1 MKKILIDTNSI
12 NGRRSALIDGDKLID
27 FDLEFE
33 GNNFQKGSIHKGK
46 ITKIEGSLEAIF
58 VELGSS
64 RHGFLPFKELSPEY
78 FDPSKTGMD
87 RFKIK
92 EGENIV
98 VQIEKEERVNKGA
111 ALSTYVSLASRY
123 IVLMTNH
130 PTGGGISR
138 RIHGEER
145 DKIKNLLDALDIP
158 ENMSV
163 IIRTAGI
170 DKQIEELKWDLE
182 YLKKLWVEVSTAIKG
197 SKSSQL
203 IYADQS
209 LIQKTIRDYFKE
221 EIGELVVDN
230 EEDFKSA
237 TTYANKIVPDFIEKI
252 KLYDDEVPLFASYG
266 IESKI
271 ESAFS
276 REVKLKSGASLVIDS
291 GEALTS
297 IDINSAKSTKGGDIE
312 ETALKTNLEAAS
324 EIGKQ
329 VKLRDLGGLIV
340 IDFIDMEDPKSNEK
354 VERAMYES
362 TKQDHARIQLDKISR
377 FGLMEMSRQR
387 IKPALNDLMGKT
399 IWVRSVASVCE
410 SIFRLITEKSIN
422 NKSSIL
428 MLKVSPNVAN
438 ELLNRYRPNLDQLER
453 KFSNKIMTFI
463 DPYKQN
469 DNYTIEIKKN
479 AYFDYESELDE
490 SSKAFQNRTTYN
502 VKVPKKQNKA
512 LVQDVEFRNIPK
524 VDSNRKGL
532 LDSLFNFFKGEE
544 EKPKPKQRRKYNPRK
559 SNQNLRRN
567 PRQNRNKNPNFKE
580 NKNPNFKE
588 NKNPNF
594 KENKNFKSTEK
605 VQKNPKVSDTES
617 KKPVDTES
625 KKPVRKQIV
634 KKPTKP
640 RSGNVKPAP
649 TPAPKAIDDNIG
661 NRIEPTKKKTVR
673 RAKNDPRAGS

>member
-12 NGRRSALIDGDKLID
+12 NGKRSALIDGEKLID

-46 ITKIEGSLEAIF
+46 ITKIEASLEAIF

-78 FDPSKTGMD
+78 FDPSKSGME

-92 EGENIV
+92 EGDDIV
-98 VQIEKEERVNKGA
+98 IQIEKEERVNKGA
-111 ALSTYVSLASRY
+111 ALSTYISLASRF

-130 PTGGGISR
+130 PSGGGISR

-145 DKIKNLLDALDIP
+145 DKVKNLLDSLDTP
-158 ENMSV
+158 AGMSL

-170 DKQIEELKWDLE
+170 EKQIEQLSWDLE
-182 YLKKLWVEVSTAIKG
+182 YLKKLWVEVESAIKTA
-197 SKSSQL
+197 KATQL

-209 LIQKTIRDYFKE
+209 LIQKNIRDYFKE
-221 EIGELVVDN
+221 DIGELIVDN
-230 EEDFKSA
+230 SDDFESA
-237 TTYANKIVPDFIEKI
+237 KTYANKIIPDLVDKI
-252 KLYDDEVPLFASYG
+252 KLHDEDVPLFASYG

-276 REVKLKSGASLVIDS
+276 REVKLRSGGSLVIDS

-297 IDINSAKSTKGGDIE
+297 IDINSAKSTKGSDIE

-354 VERAMYES
+354 VEKAMYAS

-399 IWVRSVASVCE
+399 IWVRSVSSICE

-422 NKSSIL
+422 NRSSIL
-428 MLKVSPNVAN
+428 LLKVSPNIAN
-438 ELLNRYRPNLDQLER
+438 ELLNRYRSHLDQIER

-469 DNYTIEIKKN
+469 DSYTIEIKKN
-479 AYFDYESELDE
+479 AYFDYEKNMEE
-490 SSKAFQNRTTYN
+490 SSKAFQNRTSYN
-502 VKVPKKQNKA
+502 LKVPKKRAKA
-512 LVQDVEFRNIPK
+512 MVEDVEFRNMPK
-524 VDSNRKGL
+524 ADSNKKGL
-532 LDSLFNFFKGEE
+532 LDSLFSFFKGD
-544 EKPKPKQRRKYNPRK
+544 EKPKTKKPRNRRYNSSKSRPNVRRNTK
-559 SNQNLRRN
+559 SN
-567 PRQNRNKNPNFKE
+567 
-580 NKNPNFKE
+580 
-588 NKNPNF
+588 
-594 KENKNFKSTEK
+594 
-605 VQKNPKVSDTES
+605 
-617 KKPVDTES
+617 
-625 KKPVRKQIV
+625 
-634 KKPTKP
+634 KP
-640 RSGNVKPAP
+640 RNISRKPSSNNPHKVKSNVKTHPKKQSGNVKNIVKK
-649 TPAPKAIDDNIG
+649 TKEKVVDDNIG
-661 NRIEPTKKKTVR
+661 NRIEEPTNKPARKRVS
-673 RAKNDPRAGS
+673 RAKNDPRSRN

>member
-1 MKKILIDTNSI
+1 MFLSFLTKDKMKKILIDTNSI

-92 EGENIV
+92 EGDNIV

-182 YLKKLWVEVSTAIKG
+182 YLKKLWVEVETAIKG

-230 EEDFKSA
+230 EDDFKSA
-237 TTYANKIVPDFIEKI
+237 KTYANKIVPDFIEKI

-276 REVKLKSGASLVIDS
+276 REVKLQSGASLVIDS

-329 VKLRDLGGLIV
+329 IKLRDLGGLIV

-479 AYFDYESELDE
+479 AYFDYEQELED

-512 LVQDVEFRNIPK
+512 LVEDVEFRNIPK
-524 VDSNRKGL
+524 IDSNKKGL

-544 EKPKPKQRRKYNPRK
+544 DKPKPKQRRKYNPRNK
-559 SNQNLRRN
+559 GKQNLRRN
-567 PRQNRNKNPNFKE
+567 PRQNRNKNSNFKD
-580 NKNPNFKE
+580 
-588 NKNPNF
+588 
-594 KENKNFKSTEK
+594 NKNFKNNER
-605 VQKNPKVSDTES
+605 VQKNSKVSEAS
-617 KKPVDTES
+617 P
-625 KKPVRKQIV
+625 KKPVRKPV
-634 KKPTKP
+634 AKKPSKP

-649 TPAPKAIDDNIG
+649 TPAPKPIDDNIG
-661 NRIEPTKKKTVR
+661 NRIEPAKKKTVR

>member
-12 NGRRSALIDGDKLID
+12 NGKRSALIDGEKLID

-46 ITKIEGSLEAIF
+46 ITKIEASLEAIF

-78 FDPSKTGMD
+78 FDPSKSGMD

-92 EGENIV
+92 EGDDIV
-98 VQIEKEERVNKGA
+98 IQIEKEERVNKGA
-111 ALSTYVSLASRY
+111 ALSTYISLASRF

-130 PTGGGISR
+130 PSGGGISR

-145 DKIKNLLDALDIP
+145 DKVKDLLDSLDTP
-158 ENMSV
+158 KGMSL
-163 IIRTAGI
+163 IIRTAGL
-170 DKQIEELKWDLE
+170 DKQIEQLSWDLE
-182 YLKKLWVEVSTAIKG
+182 YLKKLWVEVESAIKS
-197 SKSSQL
+197 SKSTQL

-209 LIQKTIRDYFKE
+209 LIQKNIRDYFKE
-221 EIGELVVDN
+221 DIGELIVDN
-230 EEDFKSA
+230 SEDFESA
-237 TTYANKIVPDFIEKI
+237 KTYANKIIPDLVDKI
-252 KLYDDEVPLFASYG
+252 KLHDEDVPLFASYG

-276 REVKLKSGASLVIDS
+276 REVKLRSGGSLVIDS

-297 IDINSAKSTKGGDIE
+297 IDINSAKSTKGSDIE

-354 VERAMYES
+354 VEKAMYNS

-399 IWVRSVASVCE
+399 VWVRSVSSICE

-422 NKSSIL
+422 NRSSIL
-428 MLKVSPNVAN
+428 LLKVSPNIAN
-438 ELLNRYRPNLDQLER
+438 ELLNRYRSNLDQIER

-469 DNYTIEIKKN
+469 DSYTIEVKKN
-479 AYFDYESELDE
+479 AYFDYEKSMEE
-490 SSKAFQNRTTYN
+490 SSKAFQNRTSYN
-502 VKVPKKQNKA
+502 LKVPKKRAKA
-512 LVQDVEFRNIPK
+512 MVEDVEFRNMPK
-524 VDSNRKGL
+524 ADSNKKGL
-532 LDSLFNFFKGEE
+532 LDSLFTFFKGD
-544 EKPKPKQRRKYNPRK
+544 EKPKVKKPRSRRYNASKSRPNTRRNMKSKRPRNISRKPSINNPPKAK
-559 SNQNLRRN
+559 SNVRN
-567 PRQNRNKNPNFKE
+567 TPKKQSGNVKN
-580 NKNPNFKE
+580 
-588 NKNPNF
+588 
-594 KENKNFKSTEK
+594 
-605 VQKNPKVSDTES
+605 
-617 KKPVDTES
+617 
-625 KKPVRKQIV
+625 IV
-634 KKPTKP
+634 KKPKEK
-640 RSGNVKPAP
+640 V
-649 TPAPKAIDDNIG
+649 IDDNIG
-661 NRIEPTKKKTVR
+661 NRIEPTEKPTKRPVR
-673 RAKNDPRAGS
+673 RAKNDPRSGN

>member
-92 EGENIV
+92 EGDNIV

-237 TTYANKIVPDFIEKI
+237 KTYANKIVPDFIEKI

-276 REVKLKSGASLVIDS
+276 REVKLMSGASLVIDS

-559 SNQNLRRN
+559 GNQNLRRN

-594 KENKNFKSTEK
+594 KENKNFKSNEK
-605 VQKNPKVSDTES
+605 VQKNPKVS
-617 KKPVDTES
+617 DTES

>member
-92 EGENIV
+92 EGDNIV

-182 YLKKLWVEVSTAIKG
+182 YLKKLWVEVETAIKG

-230 EEDFKSA
+230 EDDFKSA
-237 TTYANKIVPDFIEKI
+237 KTYANKIVPDFIEKI

-276 REVKLKSGASLVIDS
+276 REVKLQSEASLVIDS

-329 VKLRDLGGLIV
+329 IKLRDLGGLIV

-479 AYFDYESELDE
+479 AYFDYEQELED

-512 LVQDVEFRNIPK
+512 LVEDVEFRNIPK
-524 VDSNRKGL
+524 IDSNKKGL

-544 EKPKPKQRRKYNPRK
+544 DKPKPKQRRKYNPRNK
-559 SNQNLRRN
+559 GKQNLRRN
-567 PRQNRNKNPNFKE
+567 PRQNRNKNS
-580 NKNPNFKE
+580 
-588 NKNPNF
+588 NF
-594 KENKNFKSTEK
+594 KENKNFKNNER
-605 VQKNPKVSDTES
+605 VQKNSKVSEAS
-617 KKPVDTES
+617 P
-625 KKPVRKQIV
+625 KKPVRKPV
-634 KKPTKP
+634 AKKPSKP

-649 TPAPKAIDDNIG
+649 TPAPKPIDDNIG
-661 NRIEPTKKKTVR
+661 NRIEPAKKKTVR

>member
-46 ITKIEGSLEAIF
+46 ITKIEQSLEAIF

-64 RHGFLPFKELSPEY
+64 RHGFLPFKELSAEY
-78 FDPSKTGMD
+78 FDPSKTGD
-87 RFKIK
+87 ERFKIT
-92 EGENIV
+92 EGDDIV
-98 VQIEKEERVNKGA
+98 IQIQKEERVNKGA
-111 ALSTYVSLASRY
+111 ALSTYISLASRY

-130 PTGGGISR
+130 PNGGGISR

-145 DKIKNLLDALDIP
+145 EKVKSHIEALNVPD
-158 ENMSV
+158 NMSV

-170 DKQIEELKWDLE
+170 DKQIEELRWDLE
-182 YLKKLWVEVSTAIKG
+182 YLKKLWVEVESAIKG
-197 SKSSQL
+197 SKATQL

-221 EIGELVVDN
+221 DIGELVVDN
-230 EEDFKSA
+230 EDDFNSA
-237 TTYANKIVPDFIEKI
+237 KTYTNKIVPDFIEKI
-252 KLYDDEVPLFASYG
+252 KLYSEEVPLFASYG

-276 REVKLKSGASLVIDS
+276 REVKLKSGASIVIDS

-312 ETALKTNLEAAS
+312 ETALKTNLEAAA

-329 VKLRDLGGLIV
+329 IKLRDLGGLIV
-340 IDFIDMEDPKSNEK
+340 IDFIDMEEPKNNEK

-362 TKQDHARIQLDKISR
+362 TKLDHARIQLDKISR

-399 IWVRSVASVCE
+399 VWVRSVASVCE

-422 NKSSIL
+422 NQSSIL

-438 ELLNRYRPNLDQLER
+438 ELLNRYRSNLDQLER

-479 AYFDYESELDE
+479 AYLDYENELE
-490 SSKAFQNRTTYN
+490 EASKAFQNRTTYN
-502 VKVPKKQNKA
+502 LKVPKKSKKA
-512 LVQDVEFRNIPK
+512 LVEDVEFRNIPK
-524 VDSNRKGL
+524 IENNKKGL

-544 EKPKPKQRRKYNPRK
+544 KPKKTRKKFNSRRGKPNT
-559 SNQNLRRN
+559 RRN
-567 PRQNRNKNPNFKE
+567 NQNRNKNASYSANRKYKAKDKQDRNIKKPLAK
-580 NKNPNFKE
+580 
-588 NKNPNF
+588 
-594 KENKNFKSTEK
+594 T
-605 VQKNPKVSDTES
+605 
-617 KKPVDTES
+617 KKPVKTSE
-625 KKPVRKQIV
+625 
-634 KKPTKP
+634 TKSP
-640 RSGNVKPAP
+640 NKLRSGNLKASPESTPKP
-649 TPAPKAIDDNIG
+649 IDDNIG
-661 NRIEPTKKKTVR
+661 NRIEPVKKKQVR
-673 RAKNDPRAGS
+673 RAKNDPRS

>member
-92 EGENIV
+92 EGDNIV

-237 TTYANKIVPDFIEKI
+237 KTYANKIVPDFIEKI

-532 LDSLFNFFKGEE
+532 LDSLFSFFKGEE

-559 SNQNLRRN
+559 GYQNLRRN

-580 NKNPNFKE
+580 NKTPNF
-588 NKNPNF
+588 
-594 KENKNFKSTEK
+594 
-605 VQKNPKVSDTES
+605 
-617 KKPVDTES
+617 
-625 KKPVRKQIV
+625 
-634 KKPTKP
+634 
-640 RSGNVKPAP
+640 
-649 TPAPKAIDDNIG
+649 
-661 NRIEPTKKKTVR
+661 
-673 RAKNDPRAGS
+673 

>member
-12 NGRRSALIDGDKLID
+12 NGKRSALIDGEKLID

-46 ITKIEGSLEAIF
+46 ITKIEASLEAIF

-78 FDPSKTGMD
+78 FDPSKSGMD

-92 EGENIV
+92 EGDDIV
-98 VQIEKEERVNKGA
+98 IQIEKEERVNKGA
-111 ALSTYVSLASRY
+111 ALSTYISLASRF

-130 PTGGGISR
+130 PSGGGISR

-145 DKIKNLLDALDIP
+145 DKVKDLLDSLDTP
-158 ENMSV
+158 KGMSL
-163 IIRTAGI
+163 IIRTAGL
-170 DKQIEELKWDLE
+170 DKQIEQLSWDLE
-182 YLKKLWVEVSTAIKG
+182 YLKKLWVEVESAIKS
-197 SKSSQL
+197 SKSTQL

-209 LIQKTIRDYFKE
+209 LIQKNIRDYFKE
-221 EIGELVVDN
+221 DIGELIVDN
-230 EEDFKSA
+230 SEDFESA
-237 TTYANKIVPDFIEKI
+237 KTYANKIIPDLVDKI
-252 KLYDDEVPLFASYG
+252 KLHDEDVPLFASYG

-276 REVKLKSGASLVIDS
+276 REVKLRSGGSLVIDS

-297 IDINSAKSTKGGDIE
+297 IDINSAKSTKGSDIE

-354 VERAMYES
+354 VEKAMYNS

-399 IWVRSVASVCE
+399 VWVRSVASICE

-422 NKSSIL
+422 NRSSIL
-428 MLKVSPNVAN
+428 LLKVSPNIAN
-438 ELLNRYRPNLDQLER
+438 ELLNRYRPNLDQIER

-469 DNYTIEIKKN
+469 DSYTIEVKKN
-479 AYFDYESELDE
+479 AYFDYEKNMEE
-490 SSKAFQNRTTYN
+490 SSKAFQNRTSYN
-502 VKVPKKQNKA
+502 LKVPKKRAKA
-512 LVQDVEFRNIPK
+512 MVEDVEFRNMPK
-524 VDSNRKGL
+524 ANSNKKGL
-532 LDSLFNFFKGEE
+532 LDSLFTFFKGD
-544 EKPKPKQRRKYNPRK
+544 EKPKVKKPRSRRYNASKSRPNTRRNMKSKRPRNISRKPSINNPPKAK
-559 SNQNLRRN
+559 SNVRN
-567 PRQNRNKNPNFKE
+567 TPKKQSGNVKN
-580 NKNPNFKE
+580 
-588 NKNPNF
+588 
-594 KENKNFKSTEK
+594 
-605 VQKNPKVSDTES
+605 
-617 KKPVDTES
+617 
-625 KKPVRKQIV
+625 IV
-634 KKPTKP
+634 KKPKEK
-640 RSGNVKPAP
+640 V
-649 TPAPKAIDDNIG
+649 IDDNIG
-661 NRIEPTKKKTVR
+661 NRIEPTEKPTKRPVR
-673 RAKNDPRAGS
+673 RAKNDPRSGN

>member
-12 NGRRSALIDGDKLID
+12 NGKRSALIDGEKLID

-46 ITKIEGSLEAIF
+46 ITKIEASLEAIF
-58 VELGSS
+58 VEMGSS

-92 EGENIV
+92 EGDDIV
-98 VQIEKEERVNKGA
+98 IQIEKEERVNKGA
-111 ALSTYVSLASRY
+111 ALSTYISLASRF

-130 PTGGGISR
+130 PSGGGISR

-145 DKIKNLLDALDIP
+145 DKVKNLLDSLDTP
-158 ENMSV
+158 DGMSL

-170 DKQIEELKWDLE
+170 DKQIEQLSWDLE
-182 YLKKLWVEVSTAIKG
+182 YLKKLWIEVESAIKS
-197 SKSSQL
+197 SKSTQL

-209 LIQKTIRDYFKE
+209 LIQKNIRDYFKE
-221 EIGELVVDN
+221 DIGELIVDN
-230 EEDFKSA
+230 SDDYESA
-237 TTYANKIVPDFIEKI
+237 KTYANKIVPDLVDKI
-252 KLYDDEVPLFASYG
+252 KLHDEDVPLFASYG

-276 REVKLKSGASLVIDS
+276 REVKLRSGGSLVIDS

-297 IDINSAKSTKGGDIE
+297 IDINSAKSTKGSDIE

-324 EIGKQ
+324 EIGRQ

-354 VERAMYES
+354 VEKAMHSS

-422 NKSSIL
+422 NRSSIL
-428 MLKVSPNVAN
+428 LLKVSPNIAN
-438 ELLNRYRPNLDQLER
+438 ELLNRYRTNLDQIEK

-469 DNYTIEIKKN
+469 DSYTIEVKKN
-479 AYFDYESELDE
+479 AYFDYEKNMEE
-490 SSKAFQNRTTYN
+490 SSKAFQNRTSYN
-502 VKVPKKQNKA
+502 LKVPKKRAKA
-512 LVQDVEFRNIPK
+512 LVEDVEFSNMPK
-524 VDSNRKGL
+524 TNSNKKGF
-532 LDSLFNFFKGEE
+532 LDSLFSFFKGD
-544 EKPKPKQRRKYNPRK
+544 EKPKNKKPRRRYNSSKSRPNLKRNMKPRK
-559 SNQNLRRN
+559 PRN
-567 PRQNRNKNPNFKE
+567 IMRKPTSKSSFKA
-580 NKNPNFKE
+580 
-588 NKNPNF
+588 
-594 KENKNFKSTEK
+594 KS
-605 VQKNPKVSDTES
+605 NPK
-617 KKPVDTES
+617 
-625 KKPVRKQIV
+625 
-634 KKPTKP
+634 
-640 RSGNVKPAP
+640 GNVKKQNGNIKKPIKESVEKP
-649 TPAPKAIDDNIG
+649 IDDNIG
-661 NRIEPTKKKTVR
+661 NRKELDNKTAKKSVK
-673 RAKNDPRAGS
+673 RAKNDPRSGS

>member
-1 MKKILIDTNSI
+1 MK
-12 NGRRSALIDGDKLID
+12 
-27 FDLEFE
+27 
-33 GNNFQKGSIHKGK
+33 
-46 ITKIEGSLEAIF
+46 
-58 VELGSS
+58 
-64 RHGFLPFKELSPEY
+64 LSPEY

-92 EGENIV
+92 EGEDIV

-145 DKIKNLLDALDIP
+145 DKIKSLLDALDIP
-158 ENMSV
+158 QNMSV

-170 DKQIEELKWDLE
+170 DKQIEELRWDLE
-182 YLKKLWVEVSTAIKG
+182 YLKKLWVEVETAIKG

-230 EEDFKSA
+230 EVDFNSA
-237 TTYANKIVPDFIEKI
+237 KTYANKIVPDFIEKI

-276 REVKLKSGASLVIDS
+276 REVKLNSGASLVIDS

-340 IDFIDMEDPKSNEK
+340 IDFIDMEDPKNNEK

-399 IWVRSVASVCE
+399 VWVRSVASVCE

-479 AYFDYESELDE
+479 AYFDYESELNE
-490 SSKAFQNRTTYN
+490 SSKAFQNRSSYN
-502 VKVPKKQNKA
+502 IKVPKRQAKA
-512 LVQDVEFRNIPK
+512 LVEDVEF
-524 VDSNRKGL
+524 SNMPGSESDKKGFI
-532 LDSLFNFFKGEE
+532 DSLFSFFKSDEE
-544 EKPKPKQRRKYNPRK
+544 PNQRKPVKKFSPDRNRNKGRKPIKFRKPRPTKFKNDRKVDRKPKPI
-559 SNQNLRRN
+559 
-567 PRQNRNKNPNFKE
+567 
-580 NKNPNFKE
+580 
-588 NKNPNF
+588 
-594 KENKNFKSTEK
+594 
-605 VQKNPKVSDTES
+605 S
-617 KKPVDTES
+617 KKPIDGN
-625 KKPVRKQIV
+625 KKPVKV
-634 KKPTKP
+634 EKKLIP
-640 RSGNVKPAP
+640 
-649 TPAPKAIDDNIG
+649 DDNIG
-661 NRIEPTKKKTVR
+661 NVKEVKQTKKRPVV
-673 RAKNDPRAGS
+673 RAKNDPRSGNR

>member
-92 EGENIV
+92 EGDNIV

-145 DKIKNLLDALDIP
+145 DKIKSLLDALDIP

-182 YLKKLWVEVSTAIKG
+182 YLKKLWVEVETAIKG

-230 EEDFKSA
+230 EDDFKSA
-237 TTYANKIVPDFIEKI
+237 KTYANKIVPDFIEKI

-276 REVKLKSGASLVIDS
+276 REVKLQSGASLVIDS

-329 VKLRDLGGLIV
+329 IKLRDLGGLIV

-479 AYFDYESELDE
+479 AYFDYEQELEE

-512 LVQDVEFRNIPK
+512 LVEDVEFRNIPK
-524 VDSNRKGL
+524 IDSNKKGL

-544 EKPKPKQRRKYNPRK
+544 DKPKPKQRRKYNPRNK
-559 SNQNLRRN
+559 GKQNLRRN
-567 PRQNRNKNPNFKE
+567 PRQNRNKNS
-580 NKNPNFKE
+580 
-588 NKNPNF
+588 NF
-594 KENKNFKSTEK
+594 KENKNFKNNER
-605 VQKNPKVSDTES
+605 VQKNSKVSEAS
-617 KKPVDTES
+617 P
-625 KKPVRKQIV
+625 KKPVRKPV
-634 KKPTKP
+634 AKKPSKP

-649 TPAPKAIDDNIG
+649 TPAPKPIDDNIG
-661 NRIEPTKKKTVR
+661 NRIEPAKKKTVR

>member
-46 ITKIEGSLEAIF
+46 VTKIEASLEAIF

-64 RHGFLPFKELSPEY
+64 RHGFLPFKELSSEY
-78 FDPSKTGMD
+78 FDQSKTGMD

-92 EGENIV
+92 EGEDIV

-111 ALSTYVSLASRY
+111 ALSTYISLASRY
-123 IVLMTNH
+123 IVLMTKH
-130 PTGGGISR
+130 SKGGGISR

-145 DKIKNLLDALDIP
+145 EKVKNLLEALNVP

-170 DKQIEELKWDLE
+170 DRQIETLKWDLE
-182 YLKKLWVEVSTAIKG
+182 YLKKLWVEVDSAIAS
-197 SKSSQL
+197 SKATQL

-221 EIGELVVDN
+221 DIGELVVDN

-237 TTYANKIVPDFIEKI
+237 KTYANKIVPEFIEKI
-252 KLYDDEVPLFASYG
+252 KLYNEEVPLFASYG

-276 REVKLKSGASLVIDS
+276 REVKLTSGGSLVIDS

-312 ETALKTNLEAAS
+312 ETALKTNLEAAA

-340 IDFIDMEDPKSNEK
+340 IDFIDMEEPKNNEK

-362 TKQDHARIQLDKISR
+362 TKLDHARIQLDKISR

-399 IWVRSVASVCE
+399 IWVRSVASICE

-428 MLKVSPNVAN
+428 LLKVSPNVAN
-438 ELLNRYRPNLDQLER
+438 ELLNRYRPNLDQIER

-479 AYFDYESELDE
+479 AYFDYENELNE
-490 SSKAFQNRTTYN
+490 SSKAFQNKTTYN

-512 LVQDVEFRNIPK
+512 LVEDVEFRNIPK
-524 VDSNRKGL
+524 VDSNKKGL

-544 EKPKPKQRRKYNPRK
+544 EEKTSKPKRKYNSRRPKPGQKRNQR
-559 SNQNLRRN
+559 SNRS
-567 PRQNRNKNPNFKE
+567 KNPNFKD
-580 NKNPNFKE
+580 NRKFKTDDKN
-588 NKNPNF
+588 
-594 KENKNFKSTEK
+594 STTSRK
-605 VQKNPKVSDTES
+605 QAPKS
-617 KKPVDTES
+617 KKPV
-625 KKPVRKQIV
+625 KKSTAP
-634 KKPTKP
+634 KKSPMK
-640 RSGNVKPAP
+640 SGNVKEAPAP
-649 TPAPKAIDDNIG
+649 TPAPIDDNIG
-661 NRIEPTKKKTVR
+661 NRIDAPKKKTVR
-673 RAKNDPRAGS
+673 RAKNDPRSGN

>member
-12 NGRRSALIDGDKLID
+12 NGKRSALIDGEKLID

-46 ITKIEGSLEAIF
+46 ITKIEASLEAIF
-58 VELGSS
+58 VEMGSS

-87 RFKIK
+87 RFNVK
-92 EGENIV
+92 EGDDIV
-98 VQIEKEERVNKGA
+98 IQIEKEERVNKGA
-111 ALSTYVSLASRY
+111 ALSTYISLASRF

-130 PTGGGISR
+130 SSGGGISR

-145 DKIKNLLDALDIP
+145 DKVKNLLDSLDTP
-158 ENMSV
+158 DGMSL

-170 DKQIEELKWDLE
+170 DKQIEQLSWDLE
-182 YLKKLWVEVSTAIKG
+182 YLKKLWIEVESAIKS
-197 SKSSQL
+197 SKSTQL

-209 LIQKTIRDYFKE
+209 LIQKNIRDYFKE
-221 EIGELVVDN
+221 DIGELIVDN
-230 EEDFKSA
+230 TDDYESA
-237 TTYANKIVPDFIEKI
+237 KTYANKIVPDLVDKI
-252 KLYDDEVPLFASYG
+252 KLHDEDVPLFASYG

-276 REVKLKSGASLVIDS
+276 REVKLRSGGSLVIDS

-297 IDINSAKSTKGGDIE
+297 IDINSARSTKGSDIE

-340 IDFIDMEDPKSNEK
+340 IDFIDMEDPESNEK
-354 VERAMYES
+354 VEKAMHSS

-399 IWVRSVASVCE
+399 IWIRSVASICE

-422 NKSSIL
+422 NRSSIL
-428 MLKVSPNVAN
+428 LLKVSPNIAN
-438 ELLNRYRPNLDQLER
+438 ELLNRYRTNLDQIEK

-469 DNYTIEIKKN
+469 DSYTIEVKKN
-479 AYFDYESELDE
+479 AYFDYEKNMEE
-490 SSKAFQNRTTYN
+490 SSKAFQNRTSYN
-502 VKVPKKQNKA
+502 LKVPKKQTKA
-512 LVQDVEFRNIPK
+512 LVEDVEFSNMPK
-524 VDSNRKGL
+524 ANSNKKGL
-532 LDSLFNFFKGEE
+532 LDSLFSFFKGD
-544 EKPKPKQRRKYNPRK
+544 EKPKNKKPKRRYNSSKSKPNLKRNLKSRKPRK
-559 SNQNLRRN
+559 QMRKSSS
-567 PRQNRNKNPNFKE
+567 KSSFK
-580 NKNPNFKE
+580 P
-588 NKNPNF
+588 
-594 KENKNFKSTEK
+594 KS
-605 VQKNPKVSDTES
+605 NPKDN
-617 KKPVDTES
+617 
-625 KKPVRKQIV
+625 V
-634 KKPTKP
+634 KKQN
-640 RSGNVKPAP
+640 GNVKKLVKESIDKP
-649 TPAPKAIDDNIG
+649 IDDDIG
-661 NRIEPTKKKTVR
+661 NRKEPTNKTTKKSVR
-673 RAKNDPRAGS
+673 RAKNDPRSRS

>member
-230 EEDFKSA
+230 EEDYKSA
-237 TTYANKIVPDFIEKI
+237 KTYANKIVPDFIEKI

-479 AYFDYESELDE
+479 AYFDYENELEE
-490 SSKAFQNRTTYN
+490 SSKGFQNRTTYN

-512 LVQDVEFRNIPK
+512 LVEDVEFRNIPK
-524 VDSNRKGL
+524 IDSNKKGL

-544 EKPKPKQRRKYNPRK
+544 DKPKPKQRRKYNPRK
-559 SNQNLRRN
+559 GKQNLRRN
-567 PRQNRNKNPNFKE
+567 PRQNRNKNPNYKD

-594 KENKNFKSTEK
+594 KENKNFKSNEK
-605 VQKNPKVSDTES
+605 VQKNPKVT
-617 KKPVDTES
+617 DTES
-625 KKPVRKQIV
+625 KKPVRKQVV

-640 RSGNVKPAP
+640 RSGNVKPVP
-649 TPAPKAIDDNIG
+649 TPAPKPIDDNIG

>member
-12 NGRRSALIDGDKLID
+12 NGRRSALIEGDKLID

-58 VELGSS
+58 VEMGSS
-64 RHGFLPFKELSPEY
+64 RHGFLPFKELSAEY
-78 FDPSKTGMD
+78 FDASKTGED
-87 RFKIK
+87 RFKIS
-92 EGENIV
+92 EGDDIV
-98 VQIEKEERVNKGA
+98 VQIQKEERVNKGA
-111 ALSTYVSLASRY
+111 ALSTYISLASRY

-130 PTGGGISR
+130 PSGGGISR

-145 DKIKNLLDALDIP
+145 DKIKSHIEALNVP
-158 ENMSV
+158 ENMSL

-170 DKQIEELKWDLE
+170 DKQIEELRWDLE
-182 YLKKLWVEVSTAIKG
+182 YLKKLWVEVESAIKG
-197 SKSSQL
+197 SKSTQL

-221 EIGELVVDN
+221 DIGELVVDN
-230 EEDFKSA
+230 EDDFNSA
-237 TTYANKIVPDFIEKI
+237 KTYTNKIVPDFIEKI
-252 KLYDDEVPLFASYG
+252 KLYDEEVPLFASYG

-276 REVKLKSGASLVIDS
+276 REVKLKSGASIVIDS

-312 ETALKTNLEAAS
+312 ETALKTNLEAAA

-340 IDFIDMEDPKSNEK
+340 IDFIDMEDPKNNEK

-377 FGLMEMSRQR
+377 FGLLEMSRQR

-399 IWVRSVASVCE
+399 IWVRSVASICE

-422 NKSSIL
+422 NQSSIL
-428 MLKVSPNVAN
+428 MLKVSPNIAN
-438 ELLNRYRPNLDQLER
+438 ELLNRYRSNLDQLER

-479 AYFDYESELDE
+479 AYFDYEYELDE

-502 VKVPKKQNKA
+502 VKVPKKSKKA
-512 LVQDVEFRNIPK
+512 LVEDVEFRNIPK
-524 VDSNRKGL
+524 VDGNKKGL
-532 LDSLFNFFKGEE
+532 LDSLFDFFKGED
-544 EKPKPKQRRKYNPRK
+544 KTKSKRKKFSDRRGRSGSSRK
-559 SNQNLRRN
+559 
-567 PRQNRNKNPNFKE
+567 PRQNRSTNKSFRGNKKFNP
-580 NKNPNFKE
+580 
-588 NKNPNF
+588 
-594 KENKNFKSTEK
+594 SEK
-605 VQKNPKVSDTES
+605 VSKNV
-617 KKPVDTES
+617 KKTPTQT
-625 KKPVRKQIV
+625 KKTVKDSAF

-640 RSGNVKPAP
+640 KSGNVKLAPEP
-649 TPAPKAIDDNIG
+649 TPKPVDDNIG
-661 NRIEPTKKKTVR
+661 NRIEPVKKKTVR
-673 RAKNDPRAGS
+673 RAKNDPRA

>member
-12 NGRRSALIDGDKLID
+12 NGKRSALIDGEKLID

-46 ITKIEGSLEAIF
+46 ITKIEASLEAIF

-78 FDPSKTGMD
+78 FDPSKSGMD

-92 EGENIV
+92 EGDDIV
-98 VQIEKEERVNKGA
+98 IQIEKEERVNKGA
-111 ALSTYVSLASRY
+111 ALSTYISLASRF

-130 PTGGGISR
+130 SSGGGISR

-145 DKIKNLLDALDIP
+145 DKVKDLLDSLDTP
-158 ENMSV
+158 KGMSL

-170 DKQIEELKWDLE
+170 DKPIEQLSWDLE
-182 YLKKLWVEVSTAIKG
+182 YLKKLWVEVESAIKS
-197 SKSSQL
+197 SKSTQL

-209 LIQKTIRDYFKE
+209 LIQKNIRDYFKE
-221 EIGELVVDN
+221 DIGELIVDN
-230 EEDFKSA
+230 SEDFESA
-237 TTYANKIVPDFIEKI
+237 KTYANKIIPDLVDKI
-252 KLYDDEVPLFASYG
+252 KLHDEDVPLFASYG

-276 REVKLKSGASLVIDS
+276 REVKLRSGGSLVIDS

-297 IDINSAKSTKGGDIE
+297 IDINSAKSTKGSDIE

-354 VERAMYES
+354 VEKAMYNS

-399 IWVRSVASVCE
+399 VWVRSVSSICE

-422 NKSSIL
+422 NRSSIL
-428 MLKVSPNVAN
+428 LLKVSPNIAN
-438 ELLNRYRPNLDQLER
+438 ELLNRYRSNLDQIER

-469 DNYTIEIKKN
+469 DSYTIEVKKN
-479 AYFDYESELDE
+479 AYFDYEKNMEE
-490 SSKAFQNRTTYN
+490 SSKAFQNRTSYN
-502 VKVPKKQNKA
+502 LKVPKKRAKA
-512 LVQDVEFRNIPK
+512 MIEDVEFRNMPK
-524 VDSNRKGL
+524 ADSNKKGL
-532 LDSLFNFFKGEE
+532 LDSLFTFFKGD
-544 EKPKPKQRRKYNPRK
+544 EKPK
-559 SNQNLRRN
+559 
-567 PRQNRNKNPNFKE
+567 
-580 NKNPNFKE
+580 
-588 NKNPNF
+588 
-594 KENKNFKSTEK
+594 
-605 VQKNPKVSDTES
+605 
-617 KKPVDTES
+617 
-625 KKPVRKQIV
+625 V
-634 KKPTKP
+634 KKPRNRRYNASKSRPNTRRNMKP
-640 RSGNVKPAP
+640 KRPRNISRKPSINNPPKAKSNVKNAPKKQSGNVKNIVKK
-649 TPAPKAIDDNIG
+649 TKEKVIDDNIG
-661 NRIEPTKKKTVR
+661 NRIEPTKKPTKRPVR
-673 RAKNDPRAGS
+673 RAKNDPRSGN

>member
-230 EEDFKSA
+230 EEDYKSA
-237 TTYANKIVPDFIEKI
+237 KTYANKIVPDFIEKI

-479 AYFDYESELDE
+479 AYFDYENELEE

-512 LVQDVEFRNIPK
+512 LVEDVEFRNIPK
-524 VDSNRKGL
+524 IDSNKKGL

-544 EKPKPKQRRKYNPRK
+544 DKPKPKQRRKYNPRK
-559 SNQNLRRN
+559 GKQNLRRN
-567 PRQNRNKNPNFKE
+567 PRQNRNKNPNYKD

-594 KENKNFKSTEK
+594 KENKNFKSNEK
-605 VQKNPKVSDTES
+605 VQKNPKVT
-617 KKPVDTES
+617 DTES
-625 KKPVRKQIV
+625 KKPVRKQVV
-634 KKPTKP
+634 KK
-640 RSGNVKPAP
+640 
-649 TPAPKAIDDNIG
+649 
-661 NRIEPTKKKTVR
+661 
-673 RAKNDPRAGS
+673 